1 MEKEYFDEN
10 GHIILPSIVGTID
23 LGDEIGECDIIVN
36 PEDEENK
43 TFPHFHIK
51 SKSNDFETCIG
62 IYEAKY
68 YNHDKIVGVLSD
80 KQIDILN
87 KVLIDKSLDEVPY
100 NIGCRILWD
109 AKNGEYEAEEY
120 NQPDYRKMK

>member
-51 SKSNDFETCIG
+51 S
-62 IYEAKY
+62 
-68 YNHDKIVGVLSD
+68 NHDKIVGVLSD